1 MKRCI
6 PMIVAFTLI
15 MLVVGTTFVIAQDP
29 PVLFP
34 EEPDQTPIDGGLIWL
49 LIGGGAY
56 GIKKLREQDKAKE

>member
-1 MKRCI
+1 
-6 PMIVAFTLI
+6 MIVAFTLI

-29 PVLFP
+29 PPVFFP